1 MLMRLNSWLI
11 VFILCVA
18 HTMLNGQT
26 LGGSSVY
33 NFLSLPS
40 HPLTGALGGKNVS
53 SFSGEPGL
61 INENPALL
69 REKNDGNL
77 STNFTFLAP
86 TITAFNAV
94 GVHHLKKINTTFGL
108 FINHLSYGSLDQTDA
123 AGNILGTF
131 NPFDQVVQLTA
142 SRQYGTRWHYGLSF
156 KFINSRYGGYKS
168 TALAADVGLN
178 YYNEEKLMQLGF
190 SAKNMGIQMTTYAGI
205 QEDLPFDMTIGF
217 TKQLE
222 KAPIRFSFTAQHIH
236 QFDILYND
244 NFFNTDNY
252 GRTEKSGFGTKLIS
266 HVILATDILLGKKIV
281 LTGGYNFLKRK
292 ELRIQ
297 NLSNGLTGFSY
308 GITLKL
314 QRLDFCY
321 SRTNYQTSLG
331 YSQVGF
337 TYRFRKS
344 E

>member
-1 MLMRLNSWLI
+1 M
-11 VFILCVA
+11 CVA
-18 HTMLNGQT
+18 HTILNGQT

-53 SFSGEPGL
+53 TFAGEPGL
-61 INENPALL
+61 IAENPALL
-69 REKNDGNL
+69 RDKNGGNV

-86 TITAFNAV
+86 TITAFNAI
-94 GVHHLKKINTTFGL
+94 GVHHLKKINTTVAL
-108 FINHLSYGSLDQTDA
+108 SIHHLNYGSLDQTDA

-131 NPFDQVVQLTA
+131 SPFDQVVQLSA
-142 SRQYGTRWHYGLSF
+142 SRKYATRWHYGLTL

-168 TALAADVGLN
+168 SALATDVGLN
-178 YYNEEKLMQLGF
+178 YYDEEKLMQLGF

-205 QEDLPFDMTIGF
+205 QEDLPFDMTIGL

-222 KAPIRFSFTAQHIH
+222 KAPIRFSLTAQHIH
-236 QFDILYND
+236 QFDILYSD

-252 GRTEKSGFGTKLIS
+252 GRTDASGFVGKLIS

-297 NLSNGLTGFSY
+297 NFSNGLTGFSY

-314 QRLDFCY
+314 QRLDFCF
-321 SRTNYQTSLG
+321 SRSNYQVSLG
-331 YSQVGF
+331 YNQVGL

>member
-1 MLMRLNSWLI
+1 MLQRFNSWLI

-18 HTMLNGQT
+18 HTILNGQT

-53 SFSGEPGL
+53 SLSGEPAL

-69 REKNDGNL
+69 REKNDGNV

-86 TITAFNAV
+86 TITAFNAID
-94 GVHHLKKINTTFGL
+94 VHHVKKINTTVAL
-108 FINHLSYGSLDQTDA
+108 SIYHLNYGSLDQTDA

-131 NPFDQVVQLTA
+131 SPFDQVVQLSGA
-142 SRQYGTRWHYGLSF
+142 RKYGTRWYYGLSL
-156 KFINSRYGGYKS
+156 KFVNSRYGGYKS
-168 TALAADVGLN
+168 SALAMDVGLN
-178 YYNEEKLMQLGF
+178 YYDEEKLIQLGF

-205 QEDLPFDMTIGF
+205 QEDLPFDMTIGL

-222 KAPIRFSFTAQHIH
+222 KAPIRFSLTAQHIH

-252 GRTEKSGFGTKLIS
+252 GRTEENGFVGKLIS
-266 HVILATDILLGKKIV
+266 HVILATDILVGKKIV

-297 NLSNGLTGFSY
+297 NFSNGLTGFSY

-321 SRTNYQTSLG
+321 SRSNYQVSLG
-331 YSQVGF
+331 YNQVGL

-344 E
+344 D